1 MTMESNRGDV
11 YGGSASNE
19 KTVDTLNSFLRGEIS
34 AVETYRQAMEKIT
47 DASLRPK
54 LEECSRVHQDNAAKL
69 RNRVAQLGGKPSETS
84 GPWGGFAKLVEG
96 GAKAFGTKAALA
108 ALEEGED
115 HGLRMYR
122 KNLDDLE
129 PATRAFVQDELMS
142 AQQRSHDT
150 MSALKHSVH

>member
-11 YGGSASNE
+11 YGNTASTE

-47 DASLRPK
+47 EPNLRPQ
-54 LEECSRVHQDNAAKL
+54 LEQCSRIHQESASKL
-69 RNRVAQLGGKPSETS
+69 RNRISQLGGKPSEGS

-96 GAKAFGTKAALA
+96 GAKLFGTKAALA

-115 HGLRMYR
+115 HGLRLYR
-122 KNLDDLE
+122 DDLDKLD
-129 PATRAFVQDELMS
+129 ASTRSFVEGELLA